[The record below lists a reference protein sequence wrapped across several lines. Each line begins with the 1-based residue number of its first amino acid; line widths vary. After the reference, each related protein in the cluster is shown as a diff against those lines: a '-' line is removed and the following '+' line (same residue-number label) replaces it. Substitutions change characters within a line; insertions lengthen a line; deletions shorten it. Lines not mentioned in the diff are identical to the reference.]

1 LFLKFR
7 KDDVHRDD
15 IGIHTIH
22 ARRVDDVGIEAA
34 EAAVYPSAGVICQQP
49 PDISE
54 DVRPRRN
61 VNPMPLDLAKI
72 YVFDAFAVEMDL
84 IFARQPFQLLG

>member
-1 LFLKFR
+1 LFQKFR
-7 KDDVHRDD
+7 KDDVHCDD

-34 EAAVYPSAGVICQQP
+34 EVAVYPSADVICQEP
-49 PDISE
+49 PDVSE

-61 VNPMPLDLAKI
+61 RHPMPLDLAKI
-72 YVFDAFAVEMDL
+72 YVFDAFAVEMD
-84 IFARQPFQLLG
+84 FVFVCQAFQLLG